1 MVKVSCSS
9 VPTADSVETSAED
22 SFDCEAAGE
31 AVDEEEFDVL
41 SADCY
46 DSEGN
51 EVDSDFDANE
61 LYKLLN

>member
-31 AVDEEEFDVL
+31 AVDEEEFDCAHPVKDKV
-41 SADCY
+41 S
-46 DSEGN
+46 S
-51 EVDSDFDANE
+51 VPVRR
-61 LYKLLN
+61 